1 MSSNPINSNHHYSVK
16 PLAVSLRPSRL
27 LALLLGGACLGAVAL
42 LLLLPLPGW
51 GKALATAAMLG
62 GGWHALRRH
71 AWLRAAQSIRGI
83 EVNVRGEL
91 RCRTP
96 AQDWQPAQ
104 VLGSSTVT
112 PWLVVLNLRFEGR
125 RLARHAVLL
134 PDSAD
139 AATLRRLRVWLR
151 WGALHE

>member
-1 MSSNPINSNHHYSVK
+1 MK

-27 LALLLGGACLGAVAL
+27 LALLLGCACLGAVAL
-42 LLLLPLPGW
+42 VLLLPLPGW
-51 GKALATAAMLG
+51 GKALALAVMLG
-62 GGWHALRRH
+62 SGWHALRRH
-71 AWLRAAQSIRGI
+71 AWLRAPQSILGI

-91 RCRTP
+91 RCSTP
-96 AQDWQPAQ
+96 GQDWQLAD

-125 RLARHAVLL
+125 RLARHVVLL

-139 AATLRRLRVWLR
+139 AESLRQLRVWLR
-151 WGALHE
+151 WGAMHE